1 MAETIRLNKV
11 LRELNISIDRAVDF
25 LETKGIEVEKR
36 PTTKISSEV
45 YQVLSDEFETD
56 ANKKVASKEV
66 SEAKL
71 KEKEALRVE
80 REKEIEAKL
89 QKEEAAKVEVVKAKS
104 TLEGPKQVGKID
116 LDTKKQKVEPS
127 ADATPPQE
135 KENTEEVK
143 EPTEKEVSV
152 TDSNSDESKVVE
164 EVNASKGEFGIS
176 YQLRRPVSELINE
189 RLPATIELVVI
200 SALIALISG
209 TLLGVYT
216 GINRKS
222 FVSDIILAVSLL
234 GVSLPTFVIG
244 ILFIYLFAVILGI
257 LPSFGRG
264 EVVDLGF
271 WTTGFLSISG
281 WKAIILPSVTL
292 SLFQM
297 TYIIRLVR
305 AEMMEILQ
313 TDYIKFARA
322 RGISENSIK
331 YKHALKNGLIPVIT
345 IAGINIGTLIAFSI
359 ITETVFQ
366 WPGMGFLFIQAV
378 QFVDIPI
385 MSAYLVF
392 IAFVFVMINF
402 IVDILY
408 YFIDPRIRVK
418 GDVSSG

>member
-1 MAETIRLNKV
+1 MISYFFKRL
-11 LRELNISIDRAVDF
+11 LQSILVMFVVAFVSFSLFNFVGDPVNSMTGEDA
-25 LETKGIEVEKR
+25 
-36 PTTKISSEV
+36 
-45 YQVLSDEFETD
+45 SDERR
-56 ANKKVASKEV
+56 AEV
-66 SEAKL
+66 
-71 KEKEALRVE
+71 
-80 REKEIEAKL
+80 REVLGLNDPVYI
-89 QKEEAAKVEVVKAKS
+89 QFS
-104 TLEGPKQVGKID
+104 RFVGNII
-116 LDTKKQKVEPS
+116 QG
-127 ADATPPQE
+127 
-135 KENTEEVK
+135 N
-143 EPTEKEVSV
+143 
-152 TDSNSDESKVVE
+152 
-164 EVNASKGEFGIS
+164 FGIS
-176 YQLRRPVSELINE
+176 YQLKREVSDLIGE
-189 RLPATIELVVI
+189 RLPATLELVFV
-200 SALIALISG
+200 SALLAIIIG
-209 TLLGVYT
+209 TILGVYT
-216 GINRKS
+216 GIHRDS
-222 FVSDIILAVSLL
+222 FISNVILVVSLA
-234 GVSLPTFVIG
+234 GVSLPTFIIG
-244 ILFIYLFAVILGI
+244 IMLINLFSVILGV

-322 RGISENSIK
+322 RGISEESIK

-418 GDVSSG
+418 GDSVSG

>member
-1 MAETIRLNKV
+1 MLVVAFVSFSLFNFVGDPINNMVGEET
-11 LRELNISIDRAVDF
+11 
-25 LETKGIEVEKR
+25 
-36 PTTKISSEV
+36 
-45 YQVLSDEFETD
+45 SDEERAEIRET
-56 ANKKVASKEV
+56 
-66 SEAKL
+66 L
-71 KEKEALRVE
+71 GL
-80 REKEIEAKL
+80 
-89 QKEEAAKVEVVKAKS
+89 
-104 TLEGPKQVGKID
+104 
-116 LDTKKQKVEPS
+116 
-127 ADATPPQE
+127 
-135 KENTEEVK
+135 
-143 EPTEKEVSV
+143 
-152 TDSNSDESKVVE
+152 TDPIYIQFSRFV
-164 EVNASKGEFGIS
+164 VNASKGEFGIS
-176 YQLRRPVSELINE
+176 YQLRRPVSELISE
-189 RLPATIELVVI
+189 RLPATIELVLV
-200 SALIALISG
+200 SALIALVSG

-216 GINRKS
+216 GINRKG
-222 FVSDIILAVSLL
+222 FLSDAILAISLL

-244 ILFIYLFAVILGI
+244 ILFIYLFAVILGV

-264 EVVDLGF
+264 EVVSLGY
-271 WTTGFLSISG
+271 WSTGFLTLSG
-281 WKAIILPSVTL
+281 LKAIILPSVTL

-322 RGISENSIK
+322 RGISEKSIH

-378 QFVDIPI
+378 KFVDIPI

-392 IAFVFVMINF
+392 IAFVFVLINF

-418 GDVSSG
+418 SEAVSG

>member
-1 MAETIRLNKV
+1 MLVVAFVSFSLFNFVGDPINNMVGEET
-11 LRELNISIDRAVDF
+11 
-25 LETKGIEVEKR
+25 
-36 PTTKISSEV
+36 
-45 YQVLSDEFETD
+45 SDEERDQIREDLGLNDPVHIQFIRFTGN
-56 ANKKVASKEV
+56 A
-66 SEAKL
+66 L
-71 KEKEALRVE
+71 K
-80 REKEIEAKL
+80 
-89 QKEEAAKVEVVKAKS
+89 
-104 TLEGPKQVGKID
+104 G
-116 LDTKKQKVEPS
+116 
-127 ADATPPQE
+127 
-135 KENTEEVK
+135 N
-143 EPTEKEVSV
+143 
-152 TDSNSDESKVVE
+152 
-164 EVNASKGEFGIS
+164 FGIS
-176 YQLRRPVSELINE
+176 YQLRRPVSELITE
-189 RLPATIELVVI
+189 RLPATLELVII
-200 SALIALISG
+200 SAVIALVSG

-216 GINRKS
+216 GINRKG
-222 FVSDIILAVSLL
+222 FLSDVILAVSLL

-244 ILFIYLFAVILGI
+244 ILFIYLFAVILGV

-271 WTTGFLSISG
+271 WSTGFLTLSG
-281 WKAIILPSVTL
+281 LKAIILPSVTL

-322 RGISENSIK
+322 RGISEKSIH

-345 IAGINIGTLIAFSI
+345 IAGTNIGTLIAFSI

-378 QFVDIPI
+378 KFVDIPI

-418 GDVSSG
+418 SEAVSG